1 MKKSSKKH
9 VTELDNFHSDSRAYS
24 EGENYFTYHILEHM
38 FLSDQD
44 ENTQN
49 ENELEMKGFLF
60 ESSKVTIS
68 VAMVLICHTVFTFHC
83 QVLHYPIF
91 CGSYT

>member
-1 MKKSSKKH
+1 MSH
-9 VTELDNFHSDSRAYS
+9 NLTILIVILELTVKVKTISPYDIS
-24 EGENYFTYHILEHM
+24 EHIL
-38 FLSDQD
+38 LSDKD

-60 ESSKVTIS
+60 ESSKVMIS